1 VVPTGEKERRVAVDV
16 PARRVQLGIE
26 AAKSKSGR
34 NRVCVDPGRG
44 TAFDLAGFDISVMY
58 EVLSSTVS

>member
-1 VVPTGEKERRVAVDV
+1 MRGA
-16 PARRVQLGIE
+16 QIGIE
-26 AAKSKSGR
+26 AAKSKSGQ

-44 TAFDLAGFDISVMY
+44 TAFDLAGFDVSVMY